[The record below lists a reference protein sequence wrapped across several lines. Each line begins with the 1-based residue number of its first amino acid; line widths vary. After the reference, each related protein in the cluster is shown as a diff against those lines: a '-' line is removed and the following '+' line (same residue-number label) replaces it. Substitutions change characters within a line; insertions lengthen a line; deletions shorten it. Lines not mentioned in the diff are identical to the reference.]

1 MKKNYKVLSVF
12 IFLASFSTVTH
23 ATENVL
29 ITSDNFALKTDY
41 FKPNIASD
49 RAVLMLHQC
58 NYNRSMYTKIG
69 EQLAQLGIH
78 ALSLDFRGFGESVNH
93 QYDIEKVRSQPD
105 DTRRSAWLTLSQNW
119 PDDVMLAY
127 TFLKEKSGPN
137 SNIAVIGASC
147 GGAQAITLAQSQ
159 SISAITFFSSAQ
171 NDTNIAHYKNDLASI
186 PTLIIAAEQ
195 DGRTYS
201 SAQTLFKNAEHINSK
216 FVSYKGAEHG
226 YPLLDKDN
234 NLVPL
239 ITNWLDKQL

>member
-1 MKKNYKVLSVF
+1 MKKNYKVLSIL

-23 ATENVL
+23 ATESVL
-29 ITSDNFALKTDY
+29 ITSDNFSLKTDY

-119 PDDVMLAY
+119 PDDVALAY
-127 TFLKEKSGPN
+127 NYLKSKTGN
-137 SNIAVIGASC
+137 HGRIAIIGASC
-147 GGAQAITLAQSQ
+147 GGTQAVNLAQSTPM
-159 SISAITFFSSAQ
+159 SAIVFFSSAQ
-171 NDTNIAHYKNDLASI
+171 NETNIARYKTDLANV

-201 SAQTLFKNAEHINSK
+201 SAKTLFDSAMHINSK
-216 FVSYKGAEHG
+216 LISYKGPEHG
-226 YPLLDKDN
+226 Y
-234 NLVPL
+234 
-239 ITNWLDKQL
+239 